1 MTAILKFT
9 SLLLNMIA
17 MPFQPIWDW
26 YQARPRLVFWTG
38 IFRLGLFQFGI
49 GMSLAPITG
58 TLNRVLIDD
67 LGISAAAV
75 ALLIALHYFASPIRA
90 FIGYRSDKSRSM
102 GKWRTPYIVLGVM
115 LTYGGLA
122 LAPFS
127 LILLGG
133 HGMISFLPALI
144 ICIAIFLAY
153 GAGVGIVET
162 VYLALV
168 SDITPPEERGKVLS
182 VLWMMLILGTVVS
195 AIVISGVLIEYS
207 HILLIQVMQGSA
219 MLFVILTV
227 IALWQQEKLRP
238 DGTII
243 SDLKTV
249 RIRLSLW
256 ESVQLVSREQVLKGL
271 FVVIFIATM
280 AFATHDVLLE
290 PYGGQVLGMSV
301 SATMQL
307 TALWGIATIL
317 GVTLAAFFLWRKL
330 APVLLIGLG
339 CLVGLCGFAVISY
352 ASDAALV
359 GPFRV
364 GVGLISLGRGLFLVS
379 SVILVM
385 SLTDVSHAG
394 LFLGIWG
401 IVQAMA
407 QGMGTIG
414 GGIIRDLAQY
424 QTGSVVLGYTVV
436 YAGSLTLLLV
446 VVLLLA
452 FRLGKQLRVNEIKM
466 PWSGMEEIPADQLAF

>member
-1 MTAILKFT
+1 MYKILT
-9 SLLLNMIA
+9 LLAVLLNA
-17 MPFQPIWDW
+17 LSVVFRPLTNWVRQ
-26 YQARPRLVFWTG
+26 RPRLVFWMG

-49 GMSLAPITG
+49 GLSLAPITG

-67 LGISAAAV
+67 LGISAAVV
-75 ALLIALHYFASPIRA
+75 ALLIALHYFVSPIRA
-90 FIGYRSDKSRSM
+90 FIGYRSDKSRSL

-122 LAPFS
+122 CAPFS

-133 HGMISFLPALI
+133 HGTISFLPALI

-153 GAGVGIVET
+153 GAGVSIVET

-168 SDITPPEERGKVLS
+168 SDITPPQERGKVLS

-195 AIVISGVLIEYS
+195 AVIVSRLLVNYS
-207 HILLIQVMQGSA
+207 HVALIQVMQGSA
-219 MLFVILTV
+219 VWFVVLTV
-227 IALWQQEKLRP
+227 LALWRQEELNP
-238 DGTII
+238 DGSIK

-249 RIRLSLW
+249 RVRLTLW
-256 ESVQLVSREQVLKGL
+256 ESLRVLSGQQVLKGL

-307 TALWGIATIL
+307 TALWGVATIT
-317 GVTLAAFFLWRKL
+317 GVGLAAFGLWRKFP
-330 APVLLIGLG
+330 PVLLIGLG
-339 CLVGLCGFAVISY
+339 CAVGLFGFGVISY
-352 ASDAALV
+352 ASDIALV
-359 GPFRV
+359 GPFQV
-364 GVGLISLGRGLFLVS
+364 GVGLISLGRGLFLVG

-394 LFLGIWG
+394 LFLGVWG

-407 QGMGTIG
+407 QGTGTIG
-414 GGIIRDLAQY
+414 GGIVRDLAQY

-436 YAGSLTLLLV
+436 YVGSLTLLLI
-446 VVLLLA
+446 VLLMLA
-452 FRLGKQLRVNEIKM
+452 FRLGRQLRVSEIRM
-466 PWSGMEEIPADQLAF
+466 PWAGMEEIPADQLAF